1 MVEWRKSINFAAK
14 IKSEYPMSEFDSK
27 RKAIEK
33 AQKRNDIRK
42 EKLAGYF
49 FDLSKLV
56 FGGLVI
62 GGISP
67 MFVGG
72 ESHIDILMFVM
83 GLLSTF
89 VFAYTSNRILKY

>member
-1 MVEWRKSINFAAK
+1 MF
-14 IKSEYPMSEFDSK
+14 
-27 RKAIEK
+27 
-33 AQKRNDIRK
+33 
-42 EKLAGYF
+42 
-49 FDLSKLV
+49 KLV